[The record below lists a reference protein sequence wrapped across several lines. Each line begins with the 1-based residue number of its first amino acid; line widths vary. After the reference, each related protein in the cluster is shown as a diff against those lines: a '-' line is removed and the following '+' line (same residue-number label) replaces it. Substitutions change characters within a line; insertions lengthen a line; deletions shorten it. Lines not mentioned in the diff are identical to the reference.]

1 MRSTFAWIFV
11 LAATVFAAALS
22 GCDTVDPPAFEEEIV
37 VEGYLEAGQPVGY
50 VTVSRT
56 LPVNETY
63 DPAVQGV
70 PGASVRI
77 ELLENDGNG
86 VEASWDLFAPEPASG
101 RYRTREV
108 VDVLPLRTYRLV
120 VDVPGTG
127 TVTSETTVPA
137 LFRFVDN
144 EERTFVY
151 DADEAPLFEI
161 TEPFYPGRQ
170 SIFLITTVSLEPDTT
185 NLTPF
190 ADAIG
195 EDLFTLRETVSPP
208 LNGENFDRTPSGGM
222 HIRYPWIGLAFYG
235 LNEMR
240 IQAIDDN
247 VFDFVRSNSVQ
258 QGGQGGGST
267 LAPGEVPNVIDHVE
281 GGRGLFGSFATASIR
296 FRVLPNPDR

>member
-1 MRSTFAWIFV
+1 M
-11 LAATVFAAALS
+11 
-22 GCDTVDPPAFEEEIV
+22 
-37 VEGYLEAGQPVGY
+37 EGYLEAGQPVGY

-70 PGASVRI
+70 SNAAVRI
-77 ELLENDGNG
+77 ELLENGGNG
-86 VEASWDLFAPEPASG
+86 VEIFMGVVFAPRPASG

-120 VDVPGTG
+120 VDVPGAG

-137 LFRFVDN
+137 LFRFLDT

-151 DADEAPLFEI
+151 DTGEAPLFEI

-170 SIFLITTVSLEPDTT
+170 SIFLITTISLEPDTT

-195 EDLFTLRETVSPP
+195 EDIFTLRETLSPP

-222 HIRYPWIGLAFYG
+222 LIRYPWIGLAFYG

-240 IQAIDDN
+240 I
-247 VFDFVRSNSVQ
+247 
-258 QGGQGGGST
+258 
-267 LAPGEVPNVIDHVE
+267 PGD
-281 GGRGLFGSFATASIR
+281 RRQRIR
-296 FRVLPNPDR
+296 FCAFERGAAGGPGRFDLSAGRSA

>member
-1 MRSTFAWIFV
+1 MRRP
-11 LAATVFAAALS
+11 LFAAALS

-70 PGASVRI
+70 PDATVRI
-77 ELLENDGNG
+77 ELLENGGNG
-86 VEASWDLFAPEPASG
+86 VETSWDLFAPRPASG

-108 VDVLPLRTYRLV
+108 VDVLPLRAYRLV
-120 VDVPGTG
+120 VDVPGAG

-137 LFRFVDN
+137 LFRFVDT

-190 ADAIG
+190 RRCHRRRCFYASRDLVAASERRKFRPDAERRDANPVSVDRAGLLWPQRDADSG
-195 EDLFTLRETVSPP
+195 
-208 LNGENFDRTPSGGM
+208 DR
-222 HIRYPWIGLAFYG
+222 RQ
-235 LNEMR
+235 R
-240 IQAIDDN
+240 
-247 VFDFVRSNSVQ
+247 
-258 QGGQGGGST
+258 
-267 LAPGEVPNVIDHVE
+267 
-281 GGRGLFGSFATASIR
+281 IR
-296 FRVLPNPDR
+296 FWCVRMRCSRGARAVRP

>member
-1 MRSTFAWIFV
+1 MRSTFAWISV

-63 DPAVQGV
+63 DPVVQGV
-70 PGASVRI
+70 SDAAVRI
-77 ELLENDGNG
+77 ELLENGGNG
-86 VEASWDLFAPEPASG
+86 VETSWDLFAPRPASG

-120 VDVPGTG
+120 VDVPGVG
-127 TVTSETTVPA
+127 TITSETTVPA
-137 LFRFVDN
+137 LFRFVDT

-190 ADAIG
+190 ADAFG

-222 HIRYPWIGLAFYG
+222 RIRYPWIGLTFYG

-247 VFDFVRSNSVQ
+247 VFDFVRSNAVQ
-258 QGGQGGGST
+258 QGGQGGST
-267 LAPGEVPNVIDHVE
+267 LSPGEIPNVIDHVE
-281 GGRGLFGSFATASIR
+281 GGRGLFGSFASASVR